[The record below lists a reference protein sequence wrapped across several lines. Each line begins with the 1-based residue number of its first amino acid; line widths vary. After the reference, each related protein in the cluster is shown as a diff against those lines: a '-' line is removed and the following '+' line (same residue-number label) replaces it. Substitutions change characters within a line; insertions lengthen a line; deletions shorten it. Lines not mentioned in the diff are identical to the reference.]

1 MSKVAIVTDS
11 TAYLPPE
18 IIEQYN
24 IHVVPLQL
32 IWGEETFKDGV
43 DIQPGEFYT
52 RLQTAE
58 IMPTTSQPSAAE
70 FKSVFE
76 ELLAQGKDVLAIVIS
91 SGLSGTVASAVQAQ
105 KMLPEARIEIVDSL
119 TGAMELGIHVLEAAR
134 AAAEGESLE
143 VCKNRAEGARQ
154 KSGIVFAVDTLEFL
168 HRGGRIGGAKRLLGT
183 VLNIKPIL
191 EVIDGKV
198 EALDSVRTR
207 RKAHGR
213 LLELIQERSQG
224 RKLRY
229 ASAMHANAP
238 EDAQKLLDQLAGRV
252 DVGEAFVVELSPVI
266 GTHVGPGTVVLA
278 YMFEE

>member
-11 TAYLPPE
+11 TAYLPVE
-18 IIEQYN
+18 VIEQYN

-52 RLQTAE
+52 RLQTADV
-58 IMPTTSQPSAAE
+58 MPTTSQPSAAE
-70 FKSVFE
+70 FKTLFE
-76 ELLAQGKDVLAIVIS
+76 KLAAEGKDILAILIS

-105 KMLPEARIEIVDSL
+105 KMLPEVRIEIVDSQ
-119 TGAMELGIHVLEAAR
+119 TGAMALGMHVLEAAR
-134 AAAEGESLE
+134 AAAEGENLAA
-143 VCKNRAEGARQ
+143 CKALAEGAQ
-154 KSGIVFAVDTLEFL
+154 AKSGVVFAVDTLEFL
-168 HRGGRIGGAKRLLGT
+168 HRGGRIGGAKRLMGT

-191 EVIDGKV
+191 EVKDGKV

-224 RKLRY
+224 RRLRY
-229 ASAMHANAP
+229 ASAMHANAQD
-238 EDAQKLLDQLAGRV
+238 DAQKLLNELVERL
-252 DVGEAFVVELSPVI
+252 DVGETFTVELSPVI

-278 YMFEE
+278 YMIEE